1 MPATTVNSIQN
12 FEVIFISSKKDIF
25 GRSRFYF
32 KINPSYKYS
41 QAYKQFLKT
50 TESRYD
56 IFWDSDGT
64 SMMTTQQTDSIKLV
78 KGCTYLIDFNIN
90 PYLDHRYC
98 SGYRHEAEITSCN
111 EMIKNDDIDFI
122 D

>member
-1 MPATTVNSIQN
+1 MSATTVNSIQN
-12 FEVIFISSKKDIF
+12 FEVIFISAKKDIF
-25 GRSRFYF
+25 GRSRFHF
-32 KINPSYKYS
+32 KINPSFKNS

-50 TESRYD
+50 IESKYD

-64 SMMTTQQTDSIKLV
+64 SMMTTQQTDIKLV
-78 KGCTYLIDFNIN
+78 KGCTYLINININ

-98 SGYRHEAEITSCN
+98 SGYRHEAEITSYDK
-111 EMIKNDDIDFI
+111 MIENDDIDFI